1 MQEFVSAK
9 LAKDRKARKT
19 NTQMKPGDKRILL
32 VLPEAFGCE
41 GGIQM
46 FCRSLCL
53 AAGRWAESHHAS
65 VSAIVLNDRNA
76 PDSRYVNGG
85 FSSYVAAGKSKARVV
100 SAYLQQNVRHR
111 NDLVIFGHVSLAPLM
126 LIPTTRNPKTCIITY
141 GIEVW
146 QSPGRAEEQ
155 ALRKADSV
163 LAISEYTRSEVLKRN
178 RLSPDKVRLFPC
190 SLDPYW
196 NAEDSNP
203 QALSGAP
210 VILTVCR
217 LTKDDAYKGVDSV
230 IKSLSAVVRECGPV
244 AYRIV
249 GEGDDVPRLISLAE
263 ELGVSSYITF
273 VGALTEAALR
283 SEYQRCSVFVM
294 PSEGEGFGIVFLEA
308 MAHGKPVIGGAHGG
322 TTSVIEHE
330 ESGLL
335 VNRRDVDSL
344 AHSITRI
351 LKDDELRLRLGRAGN
366 ERVRHGFTFR
376 SFQANFDSYLRT
388 VFPAD

>member
-1 MQEFVSAK
+1 
-9 LAKDRKARKT
+9 
-19 NTQMKPGDKRILL
+19 
-32 VLPEAFGCE
+32 
-41 GGIQM
+41 
-46 FCRSLCL
+46 
-53 AAGRWAESHHAS
+53 
-65 VSAIVLNDRNA
+65 
-76 PDSRYVNGG
+76 
-85 FSSYVAAGKSKARVV
+85 
-100 SAYLQQNVRHR
+100 
-111 NDLVIFGHVSLAPLM
+111 
-126 LIPTTRNPKTCIITY
+126 
-141 GIEVW
+141 
-146 QSPGRAEEQ
+146 
-155 ALRKADSV
+155 
-163 LAISEYTRSEVLKRN
+163 VLKRN

-203 QALSGAP
+203 ESLPGIA

-230 IKSLSAVVRECGPV
+230 IKSLPAVVKEYGPV
-244 AYRIV
+244 SYRIV
-249 GEGDDVPRLISLAE
+249 GDGDDVPRLISLAE

-273 VGALTEAALR
+273 VGALSDGELR

-335 VNRRDVDSL
+335 VNRLDVDSL

-351 LKDDELRLRLGRAGN
+351 LKDDELRLRLARAGN
-366 ERVRHGFTFR
+366 ERVRRDFTFQ
-376 SFQANFDSYLRT
+376 SFEANFDSYMRT

>member
-1 MQEFVSAK
+1 MIHI
-9 LAKDRKARKT
+9 RKAREV
-19 NTQMKPGDKRILL
+19 NIRMKSGDKRILL

-53 AAGRWAESHHAS
+53 AAGRWAQSHHGS
-65 VSAIVLNDRNA
+65 VSAIVLNDRDE

-100 SAYLQQNVRHR
+100 SSYLQQSVSHR

-178 RLSPDKVRLFPC
+178 RLSPGKVRLFPC

-196 NAEDSNP
+196 NAEDGNP
-203 QALSGAP
+203 ESLRGVPP
-210 VILTVCR
+210 VHKILTVCR
-217 LTKDDAYKGVDSV
+217 LTKDDDYKGVDSV
-230 IKSLSAVVRECGPV
+230 IKSLPAVVKECGPV
-244 AYRIV
+244 SYRVV
-249 GEGDDVPRLISLAE
+249 GEGDDVPRLSSLAD

-273 VGALTEAALR
+273 VGALKEHELR
-283 SEYQRCSVFVM
+283 NEYQQCSLFVM

-351 LKDDELRLRLGRAGN
+351 LKDDELRGRLGRAGK
-366 ERVRHGFTFR
+366 ERVRRDFTFQ
-376 SFQANFDSYLRT
+376 SFQANFDSYMRT

>member
-1 MQEFVSAK
+1 
-9 LAKDRKARKT
+9 
-19 NTQMKPGDKRILL
+19 MKSGDKRILL

-53 AAGRWAESHHAS
+53 AAGRWAQSHHAS
-65 VSAIVLNDRNA
+65 VNAIVLNDRDA

-100 SAYLQQNVRHR
+100 SAYLQQSVSHR

-126 LIPTTRNPKTCIITY
+126 LIPTTRNPRTCVITY

-196 NAEDSNP
+196 NAEDTNP
-203 QALSGAP
+203 ESLRGIPP
-210 VILTVCR
+210 VHKILTVCR
-217 LTKDDAYKGVDSV
+217 LTKDDDYKGVDSV
-230 IKSLSAVVRECGPV
+230 IKSLPSVVKECGPV
-244 AYRIV
+244 SYRIV
-249 GEGDDVPRLISLAE
+249 GEGDDVARLSSLAD

-273 VGALTEAALR
+273 VGALKEHELR
-283 SEYQRCSVFVM
+283 NEYKQCSLFVM

-330 ESGLL
+330 KSGLL
-335 VNRRDVDSL
+335 VNRLDVDSL
-344 AHSITRI
+344 AYSITRI
-351 LKDDELRLRLGRAGN
+351 LKDDELRVRLGRAGN
-366 ERVRHGFTFR
+366 ERVRRDFTFQ
-376 SFQANFDSYLRT
+376 SFQANFDSYMRT